1 MVRFPGKGPPCKFA
15 AERTPAVRCY
25 NGMASKGLFG
35 SSLVKKYWMALT
47 GLFLISFLVVHCTLN
62 AFIFFNDGGVAFNQG
77 AEFMAKNP
85 IIRTMEVVLFI
96 GLIAHIVDGLILWS
110 QNRAARPVK
119 YAMEKGSA
127 NRSWYS
133 ASMGILG
140 TLLLLFLIMH
150 LWHFWVKSRIT
161 GLREIEGMPGHDNLY
176 IEMVEVFASPVPV
189 VLYVLGCFSLFW
201 HLLHGFQSAFQSV
214 GISHKRYTPIIKMVG
229 AGFSIVISALFA
241 SMPVSMY
248 FGWIQ

>member
-1 MVRFPGKGPPCKFA
+1 
-15 AERTPAVRCY
+15 
-25 NGMASKGLFG
+25 MARQGLFG

-62 AFIFFNDGGVAFNQG
+62 AFIFFNDGGVTFNTG

-85 IIRTMEVVLFI
+85 IIRTMEIVLFM
-96 GLIAHIVDGLILWS
+96 GLLLHIVDGLMLWS

-140 TLLLLFLIMH
+140 TLILFFLIMH
-150 LWHFWVKSRIT
+150 LWHFWVKSRII
-161 GLREIEGMPGHDNLY
+161 GLHAYGMDAEGRENLY
-176 IEMVEVFASPVPV
+176 GAMLEVFANPWIV
-189 VLYVLGCFSLFW
+189 VLYVLGCCSLFW
-201 HLLHGFQSAFQSV
+201 HLLHGFKSAFQSL
-214 GISHKRYTPIIKMVG
+214 GLNHRRYNGFIALCGT
-229 AGFSIVISALFA
+229 AFSIIVPVIFAL
-241 SMPVSMY
+241 MPVSIY
-248 FGWIQ
+248 LGWIQ

>member
-1 MVRFPGKGPPCKFA
+1 
-15 AERTPAVRCY
+15 
-25 NGMASKGLFG
+25 MARQGLFG

-47 GLFLISFLVVHCTLN
+47 GLFLISFLLVHVTLN
-62 AFIFFNDGGVAFNQG
+62 AFIFFNDGGVTFNAG

-85 IIRTMEVVLFI
+85 IIRIMEVVLFI
-96 GLIAHIVDGLILWS
+96 GLIAHIVDGLMLWS

-140 TLLLLFLIMH
+140 TLILFFLIMH

-161 GLREIEGMPGHDNLY
+161 GLHHYGVDAAGQENLY
-176 IEMVEVFASPVPV
+176 GVMLEVFKNPIV
-189 VLYVLGCFSLFW
+189 VVVYVLGCFSLFW
-201 HLLHGFQSAFQSV
+201 HLLHGFKSAFQSL
-214 GISHKRYTPIIKMVG
+214 GLNHKRYNPIIALLG
-229 AGFSIVISALFA
+229 TAFSIVVPVLFA
-241 SMPVSMY
+241 LMPVSI
-248 FGWIQ
+248 FLGWIK

>member
-1 MVRFPGKGPPCKFA
+1 
-15 AERTPAVRCY
+15 
-25 NGMASKGLFG
+25 MASKGLFG

-62 AFIFFNDGGVAFNQG
+62 AFIFFNDGGVAFNEG

-140 TLLLLFLIMH
+140 TLILFFLIIH

-161 GLREIEGMPGHDNLY
+161 GLHQYGVDAEGRENLY
-176 IEMVEVFASPVPV
+176 AVMVEVFQNPAAVMI
-189 VLYVLGCFSLFW
+189 YVLGCFSLFW
-201 HLLHGFQSAFQSV
+201 HLLHGFKSAFQSL
-214 GISHKRYTPIIKMVG
+214 GLNHQRYNPIIAA
-229 AGFSIVISALFA
+229 AGTAFSIIVPLVFAL
-241 SMPVSMY
+241 MPVSM
-248 FGWIQ
+248 FLGWIK